1 MIEFN
6 QYLNESCGYGNGAV
20 EDLAKLWMAEIER
33 ILNSTSGKLE
43 FYFNREIKI
52 ETGLFAQV
60 EKKAFSLDSISE
72 EIRGRINSSA
82 VAKVTEYMEELGWEI
97 GWDDEVTVIRGRA

>member
-6 QYLNESCGYGNGAV
+6 QYLNESSRYGNGAV
-20 EDLAKLWMAEIER
+20 EDLAKIWMAEIER

-43 FYFNREIKI
+43 FYFNGEIKI

-60 EKKAFSLDSISE
+60 EKKAICLDSISE

-82 VAKVTEYMEELGWEI
+82 VAKVTKYMEELGWEI